1 MNSSEIKNILL
12 DRFPLNSEK
21 IVKNDLMKK
30 GFCIPFS
37 VITHNEIPEGYFKDK
52 YFIDRDIAKGKF
64 SSSTPWMLSH
74 KDMDFFS
81 KFEGLG
87 IVLISRYNLDQKNFS
102 AEEMS
107 QHFFELINFWIYKLK
122 KERIHACFSHTMPHE
137 PSSFSLYLVSK
148 FLRVPYIFIDV
159 PIIANKYR
167 FLTSSLSNRMILLNG
182 TSKKNNELVYTDL
195 KEYEKII
202 RNVSKSYIPLPLTN
216 PNNKK
221 IVKKLQDLI
230 TMSFKIFKSNG
241 LKEMLRYI
249 FLKKIPIMS
258 PFFFPISYKKISA
271 NTFFKVK
278 RGSWANELND
288 FNPFSYK
295 LFLFKLRIKN
305 FFKKRAYKK
314 KILRNFDN
322 LKFIYFAS
330 PAQPE
335 ATSLPAALNGRNIVL
350 ALKKLRE
357 VFPNDIKILY
367 KENPMMFSLRNPYI
381 SGASWNNEFY
391 YDEILQIKNLHLV
404 DTEVDTF
411 DLIDKSIG
419 VACINGTV
427 SVEAIIRGKNVITF
441 GSNWYDDLEG
451 IFPENKKNI
460 SDALYAM
467 LNNLIPSYKFE
478 SLNLN
483 SDLLVSFT
491 KRIIL
496 EFEDNSIKK
505 LSEKFLN
512 ALEVFSSLGDEKWK
526 V

>member
-1 MNSSEIKNILL
+1 
-12 DRFPLNSEK
+12 
-21 IVKNDLMKK
+21 
-30 GFCIPFS
+30 
-37 VITHNEIPEGYFKDK
+37 
-52 YFIDRDIAKGKF
+52 
-64 SSSTPWMLSH
+64 MLSH

-230 TMSFKIFKSNG
+230 TMSFKIFKSNAE
-241 LKEMLRYI
+241 EMLRYI

-271 NTFFKVK
+271 NILQ
-278 RGSWANELND
+278 S
-288 FNPFSYK
+288 
-295 LFLFKLRIKN
+295 
-305 FFKKRAYKK
+305 KKR
-314 KILRNFDN
+314 I
-322 LKFIYFAS
+322 
-330 PAQPE
+330 
-335 ATSLPAALNGRNIVL
+335 
-350 ALKKLRE
+350 
-357 VFPNDIKILY
+357 
-367 KENPMMFSLRNPYI
+367 M
-381 SGASWNNEFY
+381 
-391 YDEILQIKNLHLV
+391 
-404 DTEVDTF
+404 
-411 DLIDKSIG
+411 
-419 VACINGTV
+419 
-427 SVEAIIRGKNVITF
+427 GK
-441 GSNWYDDLEG
+441 
-451 IFPENKKNI
+451 
-460 SDALYAM
+460 
-467 LNNLIPSYKFE
+467 
-478 SLNLN
+478 
-483 SDLLVSFT
+483 
-491 KRIIL
+491 
-496 EFEDNSIKK
+496 
-505 LSEKFLN
+505 
-512 ALEVFSSLGDEKWK
+512 
-526 V
+526 